1 MLKYIFLL
9 ISITVVIKYVY
20 WSLSAVCYYLAFDDV
35 LVERA
40 GDVLGEVAEDD
51 DRILEV
57 GTIMKDI
64 IQIQKIILFQATN
77 SRHQHLT

>member
-9 ISITVVIKYVY
+9 ISSTVVIKSVY

-40 GDVLGEVAEDD
+40 GDVLGEVAEDN
-51 DRILEV
+51 DRVLE
-57 GTIMKDI
+57 D
-64 IQIQKIILFQATN
+64 
-77 SRHQHLT
+77 